1 MISEF
6 FSWFQNLFLLF
17 WWESLDKIT
26 WLFSLIMKM
35 KAGKLCSLGY
45 KNVTIYFKVHYI
57 IDKILSEGQR
67 PKLIGFKHVG
77 KRLWHD
83 IVGGKDNEIF
93 FNSTK
98 LLSFWH
104 NKGVGLTSH
113 KNLSCL
119 CLNLQPIFVRKNLN
133 MSDTKYIDCYHSMF
147 WGTWQ
152 EWWPNWKQWN
162 KEKSW
167 SYLCSNALQTSALRW
182 L

>member
-113 KNLSCL
+113 QKPFLFMS
-119 CLNLQPIFVRKNLN
+119 QP
-133 MSDTKYIDCYHSMF
+133 T
-147 WGTWQ
+147 TT
-152 EWWPNWKQWN
+152 
-162 KEKSW
+162 
-167 SYLCSNALQTSALRW
+167 YLCQIKPKHVRYQVHWLLSFHVLRN
-182 L
+182 LTRMMT